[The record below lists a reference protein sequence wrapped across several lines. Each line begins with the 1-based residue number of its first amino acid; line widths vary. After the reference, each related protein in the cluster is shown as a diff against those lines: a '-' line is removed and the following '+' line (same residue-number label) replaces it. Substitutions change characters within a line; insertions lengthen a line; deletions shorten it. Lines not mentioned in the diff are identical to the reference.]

1 MLSQVRARLSSSCV
15 QYLLAAHSRS
25 PARHQTSHGQEEREG
40 ERDMVMRRVAQAGR
54 ERALLTTHVGV
65 ESERPSSPSGLSR
78 AES

>member
-1 MLSQVRARLSSSCV
+1 MACEF
-15 QYLLAAHSRS
+15 
-25 PARHQTSHGQEEREG
+25 SHGQEEREG
-40 ERDMVMRRVAQAGR
+40 ERNIIMRRVAEAGR